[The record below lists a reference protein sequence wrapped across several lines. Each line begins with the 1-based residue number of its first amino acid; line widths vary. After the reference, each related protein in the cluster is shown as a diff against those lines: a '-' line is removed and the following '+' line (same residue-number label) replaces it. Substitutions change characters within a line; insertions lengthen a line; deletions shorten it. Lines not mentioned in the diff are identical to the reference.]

1 MVPRPLILLTASLLA
16 IPALAADSVTSAY
29 TNIDLATC
37 RQEPVDPDD
46 PLQSGVWW
54 CAGYGAIPVRVAEGD
69 LRFLVSYGI
78 DAAGEMAASQTLPAF
93 NHIGQTLEWRLRP
106 EAPDLWSPFATILR
120 FFPDLGDGETG
131 QVLVITKLGGSGQIC
146 HVGYVDALANP
157 QANTLARQIADNV
170 APLFDCQ
177 ADQPFRR

>member
-1 MVPRPLILLTASLLA
+1 
-16 IPALAADSVTSAY
+16 
-29 TNIDLATC
+29 
-37 RQEPVDPDD
+37 
-46 PLQSGVWW
+46 
-54 CAGYGAIPVRVAEGD
+54 
-69 LRFLVSYGI
+69 
-78 DAAGEMAASQTLPAF
+78 
-93 NHIGQTLEWRLRP
+93 
-106 EAPDLWSPFATILR
+106 DLWSPFATILR

-157 QANTLARQIADNV
+157 QANALARQIADNV